1 MKAQKWN
8 FKKKAYEEYK
18 LPDNCPL
25 ISHDMELIIKCAEC
39 EKKIRCGEAF
49 TSHTIH
55 NKIRL
60 GYPICEECYMKEL
73 RDERSK
79 AKI

>member
-1 MKAQKWN
+1 
-8 FKKKAYEEYK
+8 
-18 LPDNCPL
+18 
-25 ISHDMELIIKCAEC
+25 MELIIKCAEC
-39 EKKIRCGEAF
+39 EKEIKCGEAF

-55 NKIRL
+55 NKIGL

>member
-25 ISHDMELIIKCAEC
+25 ISHDMELII
-39 EKKIRCGEAF
+39 
-49 TSHTIH
+49 
-55 NKIRL
+55 
-60 GYPICEECYMKEL
+60 
-73 RDERSK
+73 
-79 AKI
+79 